1 MRAEGSLKAPKRNRA
16 HGKAHAG
23 GRAKGRTCRYPVPLS
38 PTTKERVL
46 RVCLALNIPPHEFMA
61 DAIEEKVRAVW
72 AEMEATKPSVPDGQP
87 GAGRAGYGGSECPP
101 PW

>member
-46 RVCLALNIPPHEFMA
+46 RVSARLGVEPHAFMA
-61 DAIEEKVRAVW
+61 DAIEEKVRAVL
-72 AEMEATKPSVPDGQP
+72 AEMEATQPPAPDGQP
-87 GAGRAGYGGSECPP
+87 GAGRTGYGG
-101 PW
+101 